1 MDLRSA
7 LCDYDSMGAT
17 LIDSFGRRIEYVR
30 LSVTD
35 RCDLRCRYCLP
46 QGFRDFEEPSHW
58 LSFDEIERVM
68 RAFTELGV
76 RRIRLTG
83 GEPLSRGRIP
93 ELAAR
98 LAALPGLEDLSL
110 STNATRLRK
119 LAAALK
125 AAGVTRLNVSLDSLN
140 AERFAQITGG
150 GHLDQVLDGLAA
162 ARAAGF
168 APIKINMV
176 VMKGVNEDEIADMV
190 RYCVRHDYTLRLIET
205 MPIGDTGRAATHE
218 FVDLQEVKRKLAA
231 EFELIPSTMP
241 GGRSQH
247 PATNKD
253 VQVPRVQDA
262 HERPSRAAQGR
273 ANAAVSRT
281 LEAADTST
289 SVYGGG
295 PARYYRI
302 ADTEVRIGFIT
313 PLSQHFCAS
322 CNRVRLTVD
331 GTLYTC
337 LGQEDKTELRPL
349 LRAGASHEDLK
360 SEIHSAIAHKP
371 ERHEF
376 TTAPQKIVR
385 FMAHTGG

>member
-1 MDLRSA
+1 MNA
-7 LCDYDSMGAT
+7 A
-17 LIDSFGRRIEYVR
+17 LIDTFGRHIEYVR

-83 GEPLSRGRIP
+83 GEPLSRGRLP
-93 ELAAR
+93 DLASR

-119 LAAALK
+119 LAPALK

-162 ARAAGF
+162 ASAAGF

-176 VMKGVNEDEIADMV
+176 VMKGINEDEIADMV
-190 RYCVRHDYTLRLIET
+190 RFCIRQDYTLRLIET
-205 MPIGDTGRAATHE
+205 MPVGDTGRAATHD
-218 FVDLQEVKRKLAA
+218 FVDLQEIKRALAA
-231 EFELIPSTMP
+231 DFDLIPSTM
-241 GGRSQH
+241 S
-247 PATNKD
+247 
-253 VQVPRVQDA
+253 
-262 HERPSRAAQGR
+262 
-273 ANAAVSRT
+273 
-281 LEAADTST
+281 
-289 SVYGGG
+289 GGG

-302 ADTEVRIGFIT
+302 AGTELRIGFIT
-313 PLSQHFCAS
+313 PLSQHFCES

-337 LGQEDKTELRPL
+337 LGQEDKVELRPL
-349 LRAGASHEDLK
+349 LRAGASQEDLK
-360 SEIHSAIAHKP
+360 AEIRSAIAHKP

-376 TTAPQKIVR
+376 TTAPQKIIR
-385 FMAHTGG
+385 FMARTGG

>member
-1 MDLRSA
+1 MN
-7 LCDYDSMGAT
+7 AT
-17 LIDSFGRRIEYVR
+17 LIDTFGRHIEYVR

-83 GEPLSRGRIP
+83 GEPLSRGRLP
-93 ELAAR
+93 DLASR

-119 LAAALK
+119 LAPALK

-162 ARAAGF
+162 ASAAGF

-176 VMKGVNEDEIADMV
+176 VMKGINEDEIADMV
-190 RYCVRHDYTLRLIET
+190 RFCIRQDYTLRLIET
-205 MPIGDTGRAATHE
+205 MPVGDTGRAATHD
-218 FVDLQEVKRKLAA
+218 FVDLQEIKRALAA
-231 EFELIPSTMP
+231 DFDLIPSTM
-241 GGRSQH
+241 S
-247 PATNKD
+247 
-253 VQVPRVQDA
+253 
-262 HERPSRAAQGR
+262 
-273 ANAAVSRT
+273 
-281 LEAADTST
+281 
-289 SVYGGG
+289 GGG

-302 ADTEVRIGFIT
+302 AGTELRIGFIT
-313 PLSQHFCAS
+313 PLSQHFCES

-337 LGQEDKTELRPL
+337 LGQEDKVELRPL
-349 LRAGASHEDLK
+349 LRAGASQEDLK
-360 SEIHSAIAHKP
+360 AEIRSAIAHKP

-376 TTAPQKIVR
+376 TTAPQKIIR
-385 FMAHTGG
+385 FMARTGG